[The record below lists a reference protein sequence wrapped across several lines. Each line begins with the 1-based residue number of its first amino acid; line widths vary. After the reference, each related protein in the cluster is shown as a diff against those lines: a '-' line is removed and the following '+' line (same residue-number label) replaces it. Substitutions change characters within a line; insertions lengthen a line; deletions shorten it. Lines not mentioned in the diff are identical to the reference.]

1 MHVLLS
7 DNTCLFSQSERSPLA
22 ICSIIASDVHS
33 FYTNPF
39 YKNVENGQN
48 FNLRSSKNLHK
59 TRRFIQN
66 YIFSIF

>member
-1 MHVLLS
+1 MYCYLI
-7 DNTCLFSQSERSPLA
+7 TRLFSQSERSRLV
-22 ICSIIASDVHS
+22 ICSIIANDVHS

-59 TRRFIQN
+59 TRRFILVRSTN
-66 YIFSIF
+66 IDLY